1 MTKIPPKPKN
11 ITYIYDEHDR
21 KTLQKD
27 KKEVNTYQNTH
38 IILKCT
44 ENLGK
49 EMSSIFI

>member
-1 MTKIPPKPKN
+1 MTSMIEKLFK
-11 ITYIYDEHDR
+11 
-21 KTLQKD
+21 KD